1 MSFLRRCRV
10 ELSVDALDGVTRE
23 FLRAARRRLLYFPGS
38 RAANK
43 LGIAAPRWTSRAIG
57 TGFLLHE
64 LLERFKEPGH
74 ARRFTLP
81 AGGLDR
87 GSPAVQD
94 RITTPCRP
102 EPALSGKAADA
113 PASAAR
119 PLTRRLSRPG

>member
-43 LGIAAPRWTSRAIG
+43 LGIAAPRWTSRPIG
-57 TGFLLHE
+57 IGFLLHE

-81 AGGLDR
+81 AGGLPWLPR
-87 GSPAVQD
+87 RAGSDYDPVQAGAGSV
-94 RITTPCRP
+94 REGR
-102 EPALSGKAADA
+102 
-113 PASAAR
+113 
-119 PLTRRLSRPG
+119 